1 MQMMESLST
10 HILKDDSWT
19 IEGLVVWDDSEDQPD
34 FNPVYMQDRPV
45 VIIAPP
51 LHLHGAT
58 S

>member
-10 HILKDDSWT
+10 PT
-19 IEGLVVWDDSEDQPD
+19 FQAEPEEDQPD

-51 LHLHGAT
+51 LHLHGST